1 MENIYTVLITA
12 ISTLGGASAWR
23 YFEKRAARKD
33 ENDHWM
39 QNDCATRIMKL
50 ELLLDAAGKEKD
62 ELRAMVLKLSVQ
74 VAELTTKIAYFE
86 SQSKNKSI

>member
-1 MENIYTVLITA
+1 MDNLYTVLITA
-12 ISTLGGASAWR
+12 ITTLGGASMWR
-23 YFEKRAARKD
+23 YFEKRAARKEAD
-33 ENDHWM
+33 EHWM

-62 ELRAMVLKLSVQ
+62 ELRGMVLKLSVQ

-86 SQSKNKSI
+86 SQNKTI